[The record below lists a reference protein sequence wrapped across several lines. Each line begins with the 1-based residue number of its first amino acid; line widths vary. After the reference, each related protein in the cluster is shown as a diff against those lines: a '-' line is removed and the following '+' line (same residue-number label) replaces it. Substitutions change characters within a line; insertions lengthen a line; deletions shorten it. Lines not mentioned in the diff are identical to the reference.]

1 MGVSGRRKE
10 DSMQEHPSETLKD
23 RIRPHHWLY
32 LSRGPCDHSPMRE
45 VGGANWSRKRLA
57 KLTYSYLLTLAS

>member
-23 RIRPHHWLY
+23 RTQPN
-32 LSRGPCDHSPMRE
+32 P
-45 VGGANWSRKRLA
+45 LA
-57 KLTYSYLLTLAS
+57 LTSLGVLVTILR